1 MFENIY
7 SACKLA
13 KKAYDEAISELDG
26 ADKQSYEDTTFIV
39 DILRDNLSV
48 WTGGSNI
55 EITEFF
61 YGLVG

>member
-1 MFENIY
+1 M
-7 SACKLA
+7 A